1 MSKSI
6 LKTINHQQKGD
17 NTLKSGGD
25 RAKSVKLDIDAID
38 EDSSESSVA
47 ESPSSQ
53 HKLSQKE
60 TGAESSSLQLNVQRV
75 KFDA

>member
-6 LKTINHQQKGD
+6 LKN
-17 NTLKSGGD
+17 GGE

-47 ESPSSQ
+47 DPPSQ
-53 HKLSQKE
+53 HKLQRESG
-60 TGAESSSLQLNVQRV
+60 TESS
-75 KFDA
+75 